1 MLVYLYIIIL
11 ILFFGEIK
19 TDDKLIFVMTHF
31 RHGSRA
37 PSKLYDKKNY
47 LDYAKEFW
55 KDSEELTAIG
65 QRMHFLLG
73 IRNRQRY
80 IEEKKFLSEK
90 YDPHE
95 LLIYSTYKNRTIDSA
110 TAQLQGLYPPY
121 LNLGQTLTS
130 EQEKMAVPPCN
141 INYDNIDAN
150 IKQSLENNALP
161 NSMTI
166 IPLRTLTINDRKIRI
181 YHLGI
186 CENKT
191 KEFQKNNE
199 KLESLINI
207 QNTFKE
213 KYVEK
218 LNKFYGKEET
228 YNLKFIYN
236 FCDAFLCDYTEK
248 REMNDLKNSGID
260 FEDMKSYCDDLVKL
274 YYRDYQ
280 LGDKKREAA
289 KLDVSPIMEEFIHY
303 MKQRIDADINGEDIS
318 KKYED
323 YSRPKMLLVSGHDST
338 ISSLELVLIEAFN
351 KDLEF
356 YEYPEFAA
364 QLAFEVT
371 TDDNNNS
378 RKTYNDYYFNYYLN
392 DNLKMRIT
400 VQEFLDKITPHVWNQ
415 SYIDKYCEVKNTED
429 IFITINEEKTI
440 VNNLFFLFAIMI
452 FLGF

>member
-1 MLVYLYIIIL
+1 
-11 ILFFGEIK
+11 
-19 TDDKLIFVMTHF
+19 MTHF

-121 LNLGQTLTS
+121 LNLDQSLTS

-191 KEFQKNNE
+191 KEFEKNNE

-371 TDDNNNS
+371 TDDNNNN

-392 DNLKMRIT
+392 DNLKLRIT

>member
-1 MLVYLYIIIL
+1 M
-11 ILFFGEIK
+11 
-19 TDDKLIFVMTHF
+19 
-31 RHGSRA
+31 
-37 PSKLYDKKNY
+37 
-47 LDYAKEFW
+47 
-55 KDSEELTAIG
+55 AI
-65 QRMHFLLG
+65 
-73 IRNRQRY
+73 
-80 IEEKKFLSEK
+80 
-90 YDPHE
+90 
-95 LLIYSTYKNRTIDSA
+95 
-110 TAQLQGLYPPY
+110 
-121 LNLGQTLTS
+121 
-130 EQEKMAVPPCN
+130 PPCN

-191 KEFQKNNE
+191 KEFEKNNE

-371 TDDNNNS
+371 TDDNNNN

-392 DNLKMRIT
+392 DNLKLRIT

-415 SYIDKYCEVKNTED
+415 SYIDKYCEVKNIEE
-429 IFITINEEKTI
+429 IFIVVNEEKTI
-440 VNNLFFLFAIMI
+440 INNIFFLFALMV
-452 FLGF
+452 FLCF